1 MGGSDSSSGVERAR
15 ETDDLDELLSN
26 YRETRSPDVRELLI
40 QRFLPLVRALAR
52 RYVGRGETLED
63 LVQVGSIGLIQAVD
77 RFEPER
83 GKEFVPFAIPTIT
96 GEIRHHLRDRTAVI
110 RVPRRLAQLRSELH
124 APRARLAL
132 RLART
137 PTPSELASEVGA
149 RVEDVVAAIEA
160 ESALVPLPISL
171 AALVR
176 ERDSAVAIDGA
187 YESCDDR
194 LLLAAGFRALPERE
208 RRILHLRY
216 FAGFTQD
223 EIAHEVGISQV
234 HVSRL
239 IRTSLE
245 RLRPVLQGDGS
256 RASA

>member
-1 MGGSDSSSGVERAR
+1 LSGSDSSPDGGRALAR
-15 ETDDLDELLSN
+15 ETDDLDELLST
-26 YRETRSPDVRELLI
+26 YRETRSSGVRELLV

-52 RYVGRGETLED
+52 RYAGHGESHED
-63 LVQVGSIGLIQAVD
+63 LVQVGSIGLIQAID

-83 GKEFVPFAIPTIT
+83 GSEFVPFAIPTIT

-110 RVPRRLAQLRSELH
+110 RVPRRLAQLRSDLR
-124 APRARLAL
+124 APRARLTL
-132 RLART
+132 RLARM

-149 RVEDVVAAIEA
+149 SVEDVVAATEA
-160 ESALVPLPISL
+160 ESSLVPLPISL
-171 AALVR
+171 ATL
-176 ERDSAVAIDGA
+176 DSAAAIDGA
-187 YESCDDR
+187 YESCNDR

-245 RLRPVLQGDGS
+245 RLRPVLEGDGS
-256 RASA
+256 RVTA